1 LHSSERQFWCVDA
14 VLFLLSALI
23 VFPVMFIVEIDT
35 YRVEFNITK
44 WYFSWS
50 YGIAWGAAIFLFGSA
65 ILLAIGKETASIEYR
80 EKPKQYRHN

>member
-1 LHSSERQFWCVDA
+1 
-14 VLFLLSALI
+14 
-23 VFPVMFIVEIDT
+23 MFIVEIDT

-80 EKPKQYRHN
+80 EKPKQYRHNWYHCVQSECAKCNHICN